1 MDFQEQR
8 RIFVINK
15 TDNRCLCDP
24 DNSCKQSKPEEEEE
38 EEEVEE
44 EEEEEQE
51 EEEVVEE
58 IKKVEEEAEERR
70 DEYLARFTL
79 KTCHEI
85 RCFMESN
92 DLEFEFVQIVSTKIT
107 NVLVE
112 VVESV
117 PEIHATGAAD
127 GALVQFRTV
136 LEARQRTKGRKVDID
151 PGRNV
156 RE

>member
-1 MDFQEQR
+1 MRLYVRYPSFL
-8 RIFVINK
+8 V
-15 TDNRCLCDP
+15 
-24 DNSCKQSKPEEEEE
+24 
-38 EEEVEE
+38 
-44 EEEEEQE
+44 
-51 EEEVVEE
+51 
-58 IKKVEEEAEERR
+58 
-70 DEYLARFTL
+70 
-79 KTCHEI
+79 
-85 RCFMESN
+85 
-92 DLEFEFVQIVSTKIT
+92 
-107 NVLVE
+107 VE